1 MARTNPLQFI
11 QQVRGEVSKV
21 VWPTRRETTVTSIMV
36 FVMSAIAATFFFLI
50 DQIIQLGLRGVLGLF

>member
-1 MARTNPLQFI
+1 MARTNPIQFI